1 MKKLS
6 FVVMLAI
13 VLVSLVSCFGENTA
27 DKKAPVFENAI
38 DNVLPEKNI
47 LVKTKTSEEDLI
59 ADVTATDEVDG
70 KVVVVVTLGNFDYT
84 VVGKYTLTYTAVDA
98 AGNVA
103 TATRIVNVIDTIS
116 PYFEYANSQNNKL
129 PAHEMLQYTD
139 CDLLELEY
147 LTVIDNYDKDL
158 VATVADNGGFNK
170 DVAGTYTVT
179 YSVKDSSGNETTAQ
193 RDIMVNPAVKYIE
206 DVLRINGESHPAKY
220 NDENAL
226 KDNGSGLALR
236 SENTVFVMS
245 GEFYNAQI
253 EANVASYAKNGGSPF
268 LPYGVAVIVD
278 ANFKPVLVR
287 NAAYAIEAIYD
298 AENSAWKVQ
307 KGQDLTFIDSTTPS
321 ASAVGILGGDFQS
334 YIPEGGYVLLAGS
347 ALGGNLDTN
356 KIFLIKN
363 LLASSFGG
371 GALGWDAVEGVANE
385 LLAAAQ
391 FEFVEDYT
399 TYYPQPAAIEAPVL
413 TMANHVLSWTKA
425 TGAKAYELYINGE
438 LVLTTTATSVKMID
452 LGLEP
457 SAEGEHY
464 EITVKALTED
474 VRYYGDSALSEVLE
488 YAMPNSTE
496 LSAPVVELNE
506 GILTWEAIEGAVK
519 YEIYAKQLGD
529 AVLLGESTECS
540 FDLTQNEEV
549 KKLIANAN
557 IYVKAIGDNVEY
569 LDSGLS
575 EAVVYF
581 CSVEKVIVINGE
593 KQPIIETTADDYF
606 ARRNDTSEVGYVSK
620 SYLYL
625 ITDAQNI
632 VSTYNEAY
640 SFLVLFD
647 KTGAV
652 KAMINILATTQQYH
666 NYEWKTPA
674 EIGYTANSAQIAPLL
689 NIISEGDQLL
699 IGRTGGTFT
708 INGSMV
714 RNNGRDVVA
723 NYFWGQFVEGGSDP
737 WRAEHTITEY
747 PTFKIKLANSSQ
759 LESPVVTANG
769 SVVSWEA
776 VDGAQSYEVYVND
789 TLAATI
795 TETSYDVVSYLGTI
809 GKTAEKGVNY
819 TDVKVKV
826 IAKAEGKEDS
836 EPAIKNYRF
845 SAQLTDGTNNL
856 NVNVNVTSVFYNA
869 GSGASCRLTDNVSSL
884 LTGAK
889 YKEAVDTYVKDKSA
903 YANNA
908 YHAFMQNG
916 IIVILDKDLNV
927 KQIRFGYVNA
937 SQIDGEYNITAPTT
951 WNNNTVNAT
960 NGGGNFLNIENEVED
975 TDYVVIITNA
985 GSKAQLKAACAL
997 FINSDVEAV
1006 ITQKTSITA
1015 DSLVETRVD
1024 LANAEYQIVYTV
1036 AEVA

>member
-1 MKKLS
+1 MKKIS

-13 VLVSLVSCFGENTA
+13 VLVSLVSCVIGA
-27 DKKAPVFENAI
+27 DTNAPVFENAI

-59 ADVTATDEVDG
+59 ADVIANDDVDG
-70 KVVVVVTLGNFDYT
+70 SVVVVVTLGNFDYS
-84 VVGKYTLTYTAVDA
+84 VVGQYTLTYTAADA

-116 PYFEYANSQNNKL
+116 PYFEYANSQTNKL
-129 PAHEMLQYTD
+129 PSHEMLQYTD
-139 CDLLELEY
+139 CDLTTLEY
-147 LTVIDNYDKDL
+147 LSVIDNYDKDL
-158 VATVADNGGFNK
+158 VATVADDGGFNK

-179 YSVKDSSGNETTAQ
+179 YLVKDSSGNETTAQ

-206 DVLRINGESHPAKY
+206 DVLKINGESHSAKY
-220 NDENAL
+220 NDESAL
-226 KDNGSGLALR
+226 KDEGSGLLLR
-236 SENTVFVMS
+236 SQNTVFVMS
-245 GEFYNAQI
+245 KEFYNAQI
-253 EANVASYAKNGGSPF
+253 EANSASYAKNGGSPF
-268 LPYGVAVIVD
+268 LPYGVAVILD

-298 AENSAWKVQ
+298 AENSTWNLH

-321 ASAVGILGGDFQS
+321 ASAVGILGGNFQS

-371 GALGWDAVEGVANE
+371 GALAWDAVEGVANE
-385 LLAAAQ
+385 LLAVAQ
-391 FEFVEDYT
+391 FEFVKDYT

-413 TMANHVLSWTKA
+413 TMNNHVLSWEKL

-438 LVLTTTATSVKMID
+438 LVLTTTATTVKMID

-488 YAMPNSTE
+488 YVMPNSTE
-496 LSAPVVELNE
+496 LAAPVVTLTE
-506 GILTWEAIEGAVK
+506 GVLSWEAIEGAVK

-529 AVLLGESTECS
+529 AVLLGETTEAS

-557 IYVKAIGDNVEY
+557 IYVKAIGNNVEY
-569 LDSGLS
+569 LDSLLS
-575 EAVVYF
+575 AAVVYF

-593 KQPIIETTADDYF
+593 KQPVIETTAEDYF
-606 ARRNDTSEVGYVSK
+606 ARRNDTTAVGYVSQ

-625 ITDAQNI
+625 ITDAKNI
-632 VSTYNEAY
+632 TSAHNEAF

-647 KTGAV
+647 KAGVV
-652 KAMINILATTQQYH
+652 KAIINIVNTTQQYH
-666 NYEWKTPA
+666 NYEWKA
-674 EIGYTANSAQIAPLL
+674 ASEIEYKGNNAQIAPLL

-714 RNNGRDVVA
+714 KNNGRDVLA
-723 NYFWGQFVEGGSDP
+723 NYFWGQFTEGGTDP

-747 PTFKIKLANSSQ
+747 PTFQVKLANSSQ
-759 LESPVVTANG
+759 LESPVLTVNGTTVTWA
-769 SVVSWEA
+769 A
-776 VDGAQSYEVYVND
+776 VEGAQSYEVYVND
-789 TLAATI
+789 ELVETLNVT
-795 TETSYDVVSYLGTI
+795 TFELDSYLGSI
-809 GKTAEKGVNY
+809 GKTGASGVNY

-826 IAKAEGKEDS
+826 VAKADGKEDS
-836 EPAIKNYRF
+836 EGAIKNYRV
-845 SAQLTDGTNNL
+845 SAQLSDGTNNL
-856 NVNVNVTSVFYNA
+856 DVNVNVTSVFYND
-869 GSGASCRLTDNVSSL
+869 GSGAACRSTDKVSSL

-889 YKEAVDTYVKDKSA
+889 YKEAVNTHVKENAK
-903 YANNA
+903 YANNG
-908 YHAFMQNG
+908 YHAFMLNG
-916 IIVILDKDLNV
+916 IIVILDKDLKV
-927 KQIRFGYVNA
+927 KQVRFA
-937 SQIDGEYNITAPTT
+937 FATALQIDAEYNITTPTT
-951 WNNNTVNAT
+951 WDNIGVNAT
-960 NGGGNFLNIENEVED
+960 TGGGNFVNIENEVED
-975 TDYVVIITNA
+975 TDYVVIVTNV
-985 GSKAQLKAACAL
+985 GSKVQLTAAVKL
-997 FINSDVEAV
+997 FINSDSATVLA
-1006 ITQKTSITA
+1006 KTPINSE
-1015 DSLVETRVD
+1015 SLVATRVD
-1024 LANAEYQIVYTV
+1024 LANAEYQIVYTA
-1036 AEVA
+1036 AEIE

>member
-1 MKKLS
+1 MKKIS

-13 VLVSLVSCFGENTA
+13 VLVSLVSCVKDA
-27 DKKAPVFENAI
+27 DTKAPVFENAI

-59 ADVTATDEVDG
+59 ADVIANDDVDG
-70 KVVVVVTLGNFDYT
+70 SVVVVVTLGNFDYN
-84 VVGKYTLTYTAVDA
+84 VVGQYTLTYTAADA

-116 PYFEYANSQNNKL
+116 PYFEYANSQTNKL
-129 PAHEMLQYTD
+129 PSHEMLQYTD
-139 CDLLELEY
+139 CDLTALEY
-147 LTVIDNYDKDL
+147 LSVIDNYDKDL
-158 VATVADNGGFNK
+158 VATVADDGGFNK

-179 YSVKDSSGNETTAQ
+179 YLVKDSSGNETTAQ

-206 DVLRINGESHPAKY
+206 DVLKINGESHSAKY
-220 NDENAL
+220 NDESAL
-226 KDNGSGLALR
+226 KDEGSGLLLR
-236 SENTVFVMS
+236 SQNTVFVMS
-245 GEFYNAQI
+245 KEFYNAQI
-253 EANVASYAKNGGSPF
+253 EANSASYAKNGGSPF
-268 LPYGVAVIVD
+268 LPYGVAVILD

-298 AENSAWKVQ
+298 AENSAWNLH

-321 ASAVGILGGDFQS
+321 ASAVGILGGNFQS

-347 ALGGNLDTN
+347 AFGGNLDTN

-371 GALGWDAVEGVANE
+371 GALAWDAVEGVANE
-385 LLAAAQ
+385 LLAVAQ
-391 FEFVEDYT
+391 FEFVKDYT

-413 TMANHVLSWTKA
+413 TMNSHVLSWAKL

-438 LVLTTTATSVKMID
+438 LVLTTTATTVKMID

-488 YAMPNSTE
+488 YVMPNSTE
-496 LSAPVVELNE
+496 LAAPVVTLTE
-506 GILTWEAIEGAVK
+506 GVLSWEAIEGAVK

-529 AVLLGESTECS
+529 AVLLGETTEAS

-557 IYVKAIGDNVEY
+557 IYVKAIGNNVEY
-569 LDSGLS
+569 LDSPLS
-575 EAVVYF
+575 ASVVYF

-593 KQPIIETTADDYF
+593 KQPVIETTAEDYF
-606 ARRNDTSEVGYVSK
+606 ARRNDTTAVGYVSQ

-625 ITDAQNI
+625 ITDAKNI
-632 VSTYNEAY
+632 TSTHNEAF

-647 KTGAV
+647 KAGVV
-652 KAMINILATTQQYH
+652 KAMINIVNTTQQYH
-666 NYEWKTPA
+666 NYEWKA
-674 EIGYTANSAQIAPLL
+674 ASEIEYKGNNAQIAPLL

-714 RNNGRDVVA
+714 KNNGRDVLA
-723 NYFWGQFVEGGSDP
+723 NYFWGQFTEGGTDP

-747 PTFKIKLANSSQ
+747 PTFQVKLANSSQ
-759 LESPVVTANG
+759 LESPVLTVNG
-769 SVVSWEA
+769 TTITWAA
-776 VDGAQSYEVYVND
+776 VEGAQSYEVYVND
-789 TLAATI
+789 ELVETLNVTTFELA
-795 TETSYDVVSYLGTI
+795 SYLGSI
-809 GKTAEKGVNY
+809 GKTGASGVNY

-826 IAKAEGKEDS
+826 VAKADGKEDS
-836 EPAIKNYRF
+836 EGAIKNYRV
-845 SAQLTDGTNNL
+845 SAQLSDGTNKL
-856 NVNVNVTSVFYNA
+856 NVNVNVISVFYNA

-889 YKEAVDTYVKDKSA
+889 YKEAVNTYVKEKQP
-903 YANNA
+903 YANNG

-927 KQIRFGYVNA
+927 KQVRFGYVNA
-937 SQIDGEYNITAPTT
+937 SQIDAEYNITTPTT

-960 NGGGNFLNIENEVED
+960 TGGGNFLNIENEVED
-975 TDYVVIITNA
+975 TDYVVIVTNS
-985 GSKAQLKAACAL
+985 GSKNQLKAACAL
-997 FINSDVEAV
+997 FVNSDVEAV
-1006 ITQKTSITA
+1006 ITSKAAITSE
-1015 DSLVETRVD
+1015 SLVATRVD
-1024 LANAEYQIVYTV
+1024 LANAEYQIVYTA
-1036 AEVA
+1036 AEIE

>member
-1 MKKLS
+1 MKKIS

-13 VLVSLVSCFGENTA
+13 VLVSLVSCVIVSDA
-27 DKKAPVFENAI
+27 QAPVFEDAI
-38 DNVLPEKNI
+38 NNVLPEKNI
-47 LVKTKTSEEDLI
+47 LVKTKTSEDDLI
-59 ADVTATDEVDG
+59 ADVTATDDVDG
-70 KVVVVVTLGNFDYT
+70 SVVVVVTLGNFDYN
-84 VVGKYTLTYTAVDA
+84 VVGQYTLTYTAADA

-103 TATRIVNVIDTIS
+103 TATRIVNVVDTIS
-116 PYFEYANSQNNKL
+116 PYFEYANSQTNKL
-129 PAHEMLQYTD
+129 PSHEMLQYTD
-139 CDLLELEY
+139 CDLTALEY
-147 LTVIDNYDKDL
+147 LSVIDNYDKDL
-158 VATVADNGGFNK
+158 VATVADDGGFNK

-179 YSVKDSSGNETTAQ
+179 YLVKDSSGNETTAQ

-206 DVLRINGESHPAKY
+206 DVLKINGESHSAKY
-220 NDENAL
+220 NDETAL
-226 KDNGSGLALR
+226 KDEGSGLLLR
-236 SENTVFVMS
+236 TQNTVFVMS
-245 GEFYNAQI
+245 KEFYNAQI
-253 EANVASYAKNGGSPF
+253 EANSASYSKNGGSPF
-268 LPYGVAVIVD
+268 LPYGVAVILD

-298 AENSAWKVQ
+298 AENSTWNLH
-307 KGQDLTFIDSTTPS
+307 KGQDLTFVDSTTPS
-321 ASAVGILGGDFQS
+321 ASAVGILGGNFQS

-371 GALGWDAVEGVANE
+371 GALAWDAVEGVANE
-385 LLAAAQ
+385 LLAVAQ
-391 FEFVEDYT
+391 FEFVKDYT
-399 TYYPQPAAIEAPVL
+399 TYYPQPAAIETPVL
-413 TMANHVLSWTKA
+413 TMNNHVLSWEKL

-438 LVLTTTATSVKMID
+438 LVLTTTATTVKMID

-488 YAMPNSTE
+488 YVMPNSTE
-496 LSAPVVELNE
+496 LAAPVVTLTE
-506 GILTWEAIEGAVK
+506 GVISWEAIEGAVK

-529 AVLLGESTECS
+529 AVLLGETTEAS

-557 IYVKAIGDNVEY
+557 IYVKAIGNNVEY
-569 LDSGLS
+569 LDSPLS

-581 CSVEKVIVINGE
+581 CSAEKVIVINGE
-593 KQPIIETTADDYF
+593 KQPVIETTAADYF
-606 ARRNDTSEVGYVSK
+606 ARRNDTSAVGYVSQ

-632 VSTYNEAY
+632 VSTHNEAY

-647 KTGAV
+647 KAGVV
-652 KAMINILATTQQYH
+652 KAMINIVNTTQQYY
-666 NYEWKTPA
+666 NYEWKTAA

-714 RNNGRDVVA
+714 KNNGRDVVA
-723 NYFWGQFVEGGSDP
+723 NYFWGQFTEGGTDP

-747 PTFKIKLANSSQ
+747 PTFQIKLANSSQ
-759 LESPVVTANG
+759 LESPVLTVNGTTVTWA
-769 SVVSWEA
+769 A
-776 VDGAQSYEVYVND
+776 VEGAQSYEVYVND
-789 TLAATI
+789 NLVETLNVTTFELA
-795 TETSYDVVSYLGTI
+795 SYLDSI
-809 GKTAEKGVNY
+809 GKTGASGVNY

-826 IAKAEGKEDS
+826 VAKADGKEDS
-836 EPAIKNYRF
+836 EGAIKNYRV
-845 SAQLTDGTNNL
+845 SAQLSDGTNKL
-856 NVNVNVTSVFYNA
+856 DVNVNVTSVFYNA

-889 YKEAVDTYVKDKSA
+889 YKEAVNTYVKEKQP
-903 YANNA
+903 YANNG

-927 KQIRFGYVNA
+927 KQVRFGYVNA
-937 SQIDGEYNITAPTT
+937 SQIDAEYNITTPTT
-951 WNNNTVNAT
+951 WNNNGVNAT
-960 NGGGNFLNIENEVED
+960 TGGGNFLNIENEVED
-975 TDYVVIITNA
+975 TDYVVIVTNS
-985 GSKAQLKAACAL
+985 GSKNQLKAVCAL
-997 FINSDVEAV
+997 FVNSNVEAV
-1006 ITQKTSITA
+1006 ITSKTAITS

-1024 LANAEYQIVYTV
+1024 LANAEYQIVYTA
-1036 AEVA
+1036 AEIE

>member
-1 MKKLS
+1 MKKIS

-13 VLVSLVSCFGENTA
+13 VLVSLVSCVIES
-27 DKKAPVFENAI
+27 DVKAPVFENAI

-47 LVKTKTSEEDLI
+47 LVKTKTSEDDLI
-59 ADVTATDEVDG
+59 ADVTATDNVDG
-70 KVVVVVTLGNFDYT
+70 KVVVVVTLGNFDYS

-116 PYFEYANSQNNKL
+116 PYFEYANSQTNKL
-129 PAHEMLQYTD
+129 PSHEMLQYSD
-139 CDLLELEY
+139 CDLLALDY
-147 LTVIDNYDKDL
+147 LSVIDNYDKGL
-158 VATVADNGGFNK
+158 VATVANDGGFNK

-179 YSVKDSSGNETTAQ
+179 YSVKDSSGNETTAL

-206 DVLRINGESHPAKY
+206 DVLKINGESHPAKY

-236 SENTVFVMS
+236 SENTIFVMS
-245 GEFYNAQI
+245 AEFYNAQI

-278 ANFKPVLVR
+278 ENFKPVLVR

-298 AENSAWKVQ
+298 AENSVWNVQ

-321 ASAVGILGGDFQS
+321 ASAVGILGGEFQS
-334 YIPEGGYVLLAGS
+334 YIPEGGYVFLAGS
-347 ALGGNLDTN
+347 ALGGSLDTN

-371 GALGWDAVEGVANE
+371 GALAWDSVEGVANE
-385 LLAAAQ
+385 LLAVAQ
-391 FEFVEDYT
+391 FEFIKDYT

-413 TMANHVLSWTKA
+413 TMNNHVLSWEKA
-425 TGAKAYELYINGE
+425 TGAKAYELYINGN
-438 LVLTTTATSVKMID
+438 LVLTTTATTVKMID

-464 EITVKALTED
+464 EIAVKVLTED
-474 VRYYGDSALSEVLE
+474 VRYYGDSQLSEVLE
-488 YAMPNSTE
+488 YVMPNSTE
-496 LSAPVVELNE
+496 LEAPVATLTE
-506 GILTWEAIEGAVK
+506 GVLSWEAIEGAVK
-519 YEIYAKQLGD
+519 YEVYAKQLGD

-549 KKLIANAN
+549 KKLIANAY
-557 IYVKAIGDNVEY
+557 IYVKAIGNNVEY
-569 LDSGLS
+569 LDSVLS

-593 KQPIIETTADDYF
+593 KQPVIETTAADYF
-606 ARRNDTSEVGYVSK
+606 ARRNDTTSVGYVSQ

-632 VSTYNEAY
+632 TSAHNEAY

-647 KTGAV
+647 KTGNV
-652 KAMINILATTQQYH
+652 KAMINIVNTTKQYF
-666 NYEWKTPA
+666 NYEWKTA
-674 EIGYTANSAQIAPLL
+674 SEIEYKANSAQIAPLL
-689 NIISEGDQLL
+689 SIISEGDQLL

-708 INGSMV
+708 INGTMV

-723 NYFWGQFVEGGSDP
+723 NYFWGQFTEGGSEP
-737 WRAEHTITEY
+737 WRAEHTIDEY
-747 PTFKIKLANSSQ
+747 PTFQIKLANSSQ

-769 SVVSWEA
+769 SVVSWNA
-776 VDGAQSYEVYVND
+776 VDGAKSYDLYVND
-789 TLAATI
+789 TLV
-795 TETSYDVVSYLGTI
+795 ETLSGTSFDIVAYLGTI
-809 GKTAEKGVNY
+809 GKTGQNGVNY

-826 IAKAEGKEDS
+826 VAKAEGKEDS

-845 SAQLTDGTNNL
+845 SAQLSDGTNNI
-856 NVNVNVTSVFYNA
+856 NVNLNVTSVFYNG
-869 GSGASCRLTDNVSSL
+869 GSGASCRLTDAVSSL

-889 YKEAVDTYVKDKSA
+889 YKEAVNTYVTDKSS

-916 IIVILDKDLNV
+916 IIVILDKDLNI
-927 KQIRFGYVNA
+927 KEIRFGYVSA
-937 SQIDGEYNITAPTT
+937 SSIDGAYNITAPTT

-960 NGGGNFLNIENEVED
+960 TGGGNFLNIENEIED
-975 TDYVVIITNA
+975 TDYVLIVTNA
-985 GSKAQLKAACAL
+985 GSKNQLKDACAL
-997 FINSDVEAV
+997 FINSNVEAV
-1006 ITQKTSITA
+1006 ITSKAAITS

-1024 LANAEYQIVYTV
+1024 LANAEYQIVYEA
-1036 AEVA
+1036 AEIE

>member
-1 MKKLS
+1 MKKIS

-13 VLVSLVSCFGENTA
+13 VLVSLVSCGTGA
-27 DKKAPVFENAI
+27 DTNAPVFENAL

-59 ADVTATDEVDG
+59 ADVIANDDVDG
-70 KVVVVVTLGNFDYT
+70 SVVVVVTLGNFDYN
-84 VVGKYTLTYTAVDA
+84 VVGQYTLTYTAADA

-116 PYFEYANSQNNKL
+116 PYFEYANSQTNKL
-129 PAHEMLQYTD
+129 PSHEMLQYTD
-139 CDLLELEY
+139 CDLTALEY
-147 LTVIDNYDKDL
+147 LSVIDNYDKDL
-158 VATVADNGGFNK
+158 VATVADDGGFNK

-179 YSVKDSSGNETTAQ
+179 YLVKDSSGNETTSQ

-206 DVLRINGESHPAKY
+206 DVLKINGESHSAKY
-220 NDENAL
+220 NDESAL
-226 KDNGSGLALR
+226 KDEGSGLLLR
-236 SENTVFVMS
+236 SQNTVFVMS
-245 GEFYNAQI
+245 KEFYNAQI
-253 EANVASYAKNGGSPF
+253 EANSASYAKNGGSPF
-268 LPYGVAVIVD
+268 LPYGVAVILD

-298 AENSAWKVQ
+298 AENSTWNLH

-321 ASAVGILGGDFQS
+321 ASAVGILGGNFQS

-371 GALGWDAVEGVANE
+371 GALAWDAVEGVANE
-385 LLAAAQ
+385 LLAVAQ
-391 FEFVEDYT
+391 FEFVKDYT

-413 TMANHVLSWTKA
+413 TMNNHVLSWEKL

-438 LVLTTTATSVKMID
+438 LVLTTTTTTVKMID

-488 YAMPNSTE
+488 YVMPNSTE
-496 LSAPVVELNE
+496 LAAPVVTLTE
-506 GILTWEAIEGAVK
+506 GVISWETIEGAVK

-529 AVLLGESTECS
+529 AVLLGETTEAS

-557 IYVKAIGDNVEY
+557 IYVKAIGNNVEY
-569 LDSGLS
+569 LDSPLS

-593 KQPIIETTADDYF
+593 RQPVIETTAEDYF
-606 ARRNDTSEVGYVSK
+606 ARRNDTTAVGYVNQ

-625 ITDAQNI
+625 ITDAKNI
-632 VSTYNEAY
+632 TSAHNEAFG
-640 SFLVLFD
+640 FLVLFD
-647 KTGAV
+647 NAGVV
-652 KAMINILATTQQYH
+652 KAMINILATSEQYY
-666 NYEWKTPA
+666 NYEWKTAA

-689 NIISEGDQLL
+689 SIISEGDQLL

-714 RNNGRDVVA
+714 KNNGRDVLA
-723 NYFWGQFVEGGSDP
+723 NYYWGTFTEGGTDP
-737 WRAEHTITEY
+737 WRGAHSIEEF
-747 PTFKIKLANSSQ
+747 PAFQVKLANSSQ
-759 LESPVVTANG
+759 LESPVLTVNG
-769 SVVSWEA
+769 TTVSWEA
-776 VDGAQSYEVYVND
+776 VEGAQSYEVYVND
-789 TLAATI
+789 NLVETQNAT
-795 TETSYDVVSYLGTI
+795 TFDLTSYLDSI
-809 GKTAEKGVNY
+809 GKTGASGVNY

-826 IAKAEGKEDS
+826 VAKADGKEDS
-836 EPAIKNYRF
+836 EGAIKNYRV
-845 SAQLTDGTNNL
+845 SAQLSDGTNKL
-856 NVNVNVTSVFYNA
+856 DVNVNVTSVFYNA

-889 YKEAVDTYVKDKSA
+889 YKEAVATYVTDKSS

-927 KQIRFGYVNA
+927 KQVRFGYVNA
-937 SQIDGEYNITAPTT
+937 SQIDAEYNITTPTT

-960 NGGGNFLNIENEVED
+960 TGGGNFLNIENEVED
-975 TDYVVIITNA
+975 TDYVVIVTNS
-985 GSKAQLKAACAL
+985 GSKVQLKAVCAL
-997 FINSDVEAV
+997 FVNSNVEAV
-1006 ITQKTSITA
+1006 ITSKTAITSE
-1015 DSLVETRVD
+1015 SLVATRVD
-1024 LANAEYQIVYTV
+1024 LANAEYQIVYTA
-1036 AEVA
+1036 AEIA